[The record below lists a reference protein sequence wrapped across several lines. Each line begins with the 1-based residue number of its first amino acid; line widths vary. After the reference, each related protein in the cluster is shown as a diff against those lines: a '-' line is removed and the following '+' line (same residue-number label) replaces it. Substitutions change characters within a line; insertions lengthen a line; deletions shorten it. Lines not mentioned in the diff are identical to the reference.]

1 MQVSLVYA
9 TERAAAIVDYD
20 ERVQS
25 SKETRICLEKKF
37 LELPPP
43 LRTNHPKGTKMLI
56 KTKRKIKS
64 QSTYEDKRRSHGME
78 KFAVSPTTF
87 GIEKYTLIKNRV
99 FYTVHALIIG
109 GVMEAH

>member
-1 MQVSLVYA
+1 MLWETSMQVSLVYA

-43 LRTNHPKGTKMLI
+43 LRTNHPAKK
-56 KTKRKIKS
+56 
-64 QSTYEDKRRSHGME
+64 
-78 KFAVSPTTF
+78 
-87 GIEKYTLIKNRV
+87 
-99 FYTVHALIIG
+99 
-109 GVMEAH
+109 